1 MQLARIDGET
11 SDAEIRLIQEIAKS
25 KFVDDETMRTIEKM
39 AQSVDTIPS
48 IEALAYEEKV
58 DLLTNLV
65 LVMRADGRIELRE
78 MDFCFDVV
86 KKVGFSESLFFNLVV
101 GVFDQEKSVG
111 DEVIREYVE
120 SGLQDR

>member
-48 IEALAYEEKV
+48 IDALAYEEKV

>member
-25 KFVDDETMRTIEKM
+25 KFVDEKTMKTIERM

-48 IEALAYEEKV
+48 IEALSYDEKV

-101 GVFDQEKSVG
+101 GVFDHEKTV
-111 DEVIREYVE
+111 DDQVIREYVE
-120 SGLQDR
+120 SGLQDV